1 MAAILP
7 SILISRALGNDF
19 LQAQYSG
26 ESIAKRPFKPTWE
39 SLQNYKTP
47 EWFRDAKFWYVGTL
61 GPQCQPESGY

>member
-47 EWFRDAKFWYVGTL
+47 EWFRDAKFGM
-61 GPQCQPESGY
+61 